1 MINIKK
7 AMINMRIEKIVKEYR
22 ELKLK
27 LEEFKRELDILKE
40 DEQVQKYIKLS
51 TMIDET
57 PKKMMELSNKI
68 TVLQYQKEELSK

>member
-51 TMIDET
+51 TIIDET
-57 PKKMMELSNKI
+57 PKEMMELSNKI